1 MNAMSSEKRKYDL
14 KARAEAQQQTRQR
27 IVQVTM
33 ELHKELGPAQTTI
46 SEIARRA
53 GVQRLT
59 VYNHFP
65 HEAEL
70 VGACQAHWL
79 ALHPPPDVGAAFAGT
94 DPVRRVATVLG
105 AFYTWYRET
114 AAMAE
119 KVQRDREAVPALD
132 TLLQQTGDAALDQLA
147 AGLADG
153 FGGANGGR
161 MRRPMIRLALD
172 FWTWRRLAHEG
183 LDDEEAAALMA
194 TAVDSAGK

>member
-1 MNAMSSEKRKYDL
+1 MNTMSSQKRKYDL

-27 IVQVTM
+27 IVRVTM
-33 ELHKELGPAQTTI
+33 ELHEEVGPAHTTI
-46 SEIARRA
+46 TEIARRA

-79 ALHPPPDVGAAFAGT
+79 ALHPPPDVEAAFAGT

-105 AFYTWYRET
+105 AFYAWYRET

-132 TLLQQTGDAALDQLA
+132 TLLQQTGDAVLDELA

-153 FGGANGGR
+153 CGGANSGR

-194 TAVDSAGK
+194 AAVDGAGK

>member
-14 KARAEAQQQTRQR
+14 KARAEAQQQTRER
-27 IVQVTM
+27 IVRATM
-33 ELHKELGPAQTTI
+33 ELHKEVGPAQTTI

-79 ALHPPPDVGAAFAGT
+79 ALHPPPDVGAAFALT

-105 AFYTWYRET
+105 SFYNWYRET

-132 TLLQQTGDAALDQLA
+132 TLLQQTADAALDELA

-153 FGGANGGR
+153 FAANGGR
-161 MRRPMIRLALD
+161 TRRPMIRLALD

-183 LDDEEAAALMA
+183 LDDDEAAALMA
-194 TAVDSAGK
+194 AAVDSVGE